1 MKKIAFFDAKP
12 YDRTWFDQLNQHYHI
27 KYYEHKLTPDTISLA
42 HGCEA
47 VIPFVNDTLDRTV
60 IDGLCQEGI
69 KMIAL
74 RCAGYNN
81 VDRDAA
87 RGRIPVVR
95 VPGYSPYAVAEFTMG
110 LLLTLNRKIHKAYF
124 RTRDFNFSLNGLVGF
139 DLHGRTV
146 GVIGTGKIGQIFIRI
161 CQGFGMHVL
170 AYDPYPVQDAGFPY
184 VSLEE
189 LLAKSDIIS
198 LHCPLTEQTRHLIN
212 RDTIAQMKDG
222 QPVWFGC
229 DVGKHS
235 ERDSG
240 IMDLDIRGLED
251 LLDTRF
257 TMTKAERLDY
267 GQSLMTH
274 AMVFQGVNLDEN
286 GKPNRWRVEN
296 SWGKEPGKDGYYLMT
311 DRWFDEYMYQVVVNK
326 KYLTAEQI
334 AAYEA
339 EPIALEP
346 WDPMGSLAVV
356 R

>member
-1 MKKIAFFDAKP
+1 MQYLGNVKEGSTVR
-12 YDRTWFDQLNQHYHI
+12 YLNLPI
-27 KYYEHKLTPDTISLA
+27 
-42 HGCEA
+42 
-47 VIPFVNDTLDRTV
+47 
-60 IDGLCQEGI
+60 
-69 KMIAL
+69 
-74 RCAGYNN
+74 
-81 VDRDAA
+81 
-87 RGRIPVVR
+87 
-95 VPGYSPYAVAEFTMG
+95 
-110 LLLTLNRKIHKAYF
+110 
-124 RTRDFNFSLNGLVGF
+124 
-139 DLHGRTV
+139 
-146 GVIGTGKIGQIFIRI
+146 
-161 CQGFGMHVL
+161 
-170 AYDPYPVQDAGFPY
+170 
-184 VSLEE
+184 EE
-189 LLAKSDIIS
+189 LKKAA
-198 LHCPLTEQTRHLIN
+198 
-212 RDTIAQMKDG
+212 IAQMKDG